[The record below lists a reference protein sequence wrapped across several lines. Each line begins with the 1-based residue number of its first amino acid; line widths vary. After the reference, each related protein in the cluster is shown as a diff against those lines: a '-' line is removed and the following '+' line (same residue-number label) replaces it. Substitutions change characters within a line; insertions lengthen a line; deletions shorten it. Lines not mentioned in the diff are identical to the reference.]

1 MAGRLLLWTGG
12 SLRTMP
18 EFVRLEHSDDHPGV
32 ATIRLD
38 RPPMNAL
45 SRQVQDELAAAADE
59 ATRDDAVKAVVVYGG
74 PKVLAAGAD
83 IKEMNDMTFAEMS
96 KLAGRLQAGLG
107 AIATIPKPTVA
118 AITGYA
124 LGGGLE
130 VVLGAD
136 RRVAGDNAKLGV
148 PEVLLGV
155 IPGGGGTQRLARLI
169 GPSRA
174 KDMVF
179 TGRFVGAEE
188 ALKIGLVDEVVA
200 PDEVYATAVTWASQ
214 FTKAASVALAAAK
227 ASIDQ
232 GLDTDLATGLKIEA
246 AQFAALFATEDRA
259 TGMKSFVE
267 NGPGKAEF
275 LGK

>member
-1 MAGRLLLWTGG
+1 MA
-12 SLRTMP
+12 
-18 EFVRLEHSDDHPGV
+18 EFVTLETSEEHPGV
-32 ATIRLD
+32 GTILLN

-45 SRQVQDELAAAADE
+45 NRQVQTELAAAAEE
-59 ATRDDAVKAVVVYGG
+59 ASMRDDIKAVVLYGG

-83 IKEMNDMTFAEMS
+83 IKEMLDMSRADMA
-96 KLAGRLQAGLG
+96 KVAGRLQRALG
-107 AIATIPKPTVA
+107 AISEIPKPTVA

-130 VVLGAD
+130 VALGAD
-136 RRVAGDNAKLGV
+136 RRIAGDNAKLGV

-188 ALKIGLVDEVVA
+188 ALRIGLVDQVVA
-200 PDEVYATAVTWASQ
+200 PDEVYNEALKWAGQ
-214 FTKAASVALAAAK
+214 FAGAASVALAAAK
-227 ASIDQ
+227 TAIDS
-232 GLDTDLATGLKIEA
+232 GLEVDLATGLKIEE
-246 AQFAALFATEDRA
+246 QVFAALFGTDDR
-259 TGMKSFVE
+259 TIGMESFVA

-275 LGK
+275 TGK

>member
-1 MAGRLLLWTGG
+1 
-12 SLRTMP
+12 MP
-18 EFVRLEHSDDHPGV
+18 EFVTLETSDEHPGV
-32 ATIRLD
+32 GTIRLN

-45 SRQVQDELAAAADE
+45 SRQVQNELAAAADE
-59 ATRDDAVKAVVVYGG
+59 ASVRDDIKAVVIYGG

-83 IKEMNDMTFAEMS
+83 IKELTDLSYADMA
-96 KLAGRLQAGLG
+96 KIAGRLQRALG
-107 AIATIPKPTVA
+107 AIAEIPKPTVA

-136 RRVAGDNAKLGV
+136 RRIAGDNAKLGV

-174 KDMVF
+174 KDLVF

-188 ALKIGLVDEVVA
+188 ALAIGLVDQVVA
-200 PDEVYATAVTWASQ
+200 PDDVYNEALKWAGQ
-214 FTKAASVALAAAK
+214 FSGAASMALAAAK
-227 ASIDQ
+227 RAIDA
-232 GLDTDLATGLKIEA
+232 GLDVDLASGLKIEE
-246 AQFAALFATEDRA
+246 QVFASLFATDDR
-259 TGMKSFVE
+259 TIGMESFVA
-267 NGPGKAEF
+267 NGPGKAQF
-275 LGK
+275 TGK

>member
-1 MAGRLLLWTGG
+1 MLV
-12 SLRTMP
+12 MP
-18 EFVRLEHSDDHPGV
+18 DFVRLEHSADHPGV

-45 SRQVQDELAAAADE
+45 SRQVQDELVVAAQE
-59 ATRDDAVKAVVVYGG
+59 ASRDDSVKAVVVYGG
-74 PKVLAAGAD
+74 PRVLAAGAD

-96 KLAGRLQAGLG
+96 KVAGRLQSALG
-107 AIATIPKPTVA
+107 AVADIPKPTVA

-130 VVLGAD
+130 VALGAD
-136 RRVAGDNAKLGV
+136 RRIAGDTARLGV

-174 KDMVF
+174 KDLVF
-179 TGRFVGAEE
+179 TGRFVSAEE
-188 ALKIGLVDEVVA
+188 ALRIGLVDEVVA
-200 PDEVYATAVTWASQ
+200 PDDVYTAALTWASQ
-214 FTKAASVALAAAK
+214 FTGAASVALAAAK
-227 ASIDQ
+227 AAIDQ
-232 GLDTDLATGLKIEA
+232 GLDTDLDTGLKIEA
-246 AQFAALFATEDRA
+246 THFASLFATEDRVI
-259 TGMKSFVE
+259 GMQSFVE

-275 LGK
+275 LGR